1 MDYFVFGDIRPM
13 SRTDLARKLEMYI
26 SISGVKRITPHGFRH
41 SHASF
46 LIMNGID
53 DSLIAERLGHTVAEL
68 RKTYAHVYKS
78 MRQNMKSILDEKCS
92 F

>member
-26 SISGVKRITPHGFRH
+26 NISGVKRITPHGFRH

-53 DSLIAERLGHTVAEL
+53 DSLIAERLGHTVSEL
-68 RKTYAHVYKS
+68 RKTYAHIYTEK
-78 MRQNMKSILDEKCS
+78 QEEMKAKLDAI

>member
-1 MDYFVFGDIRPM
+1 MHI
-13 SRTDLARKLEMYI
+13 SRTGLARKLEMYI
-26 SISGVKRITPHGFRH
+26 NISGVKRITPHVFRH

-78 MRQNMKSILDEKCS
+78 MRQNMKSILDKKCS

>member
-26 SISGVKRITPHGFRH
+26 NISGVKRITPHGFRH

-68 RKTYAHVYKS
+68 RKTYAHIYTEKQEK
-78 MRQNMKSILDEKCS
+78 MTAKLDAI